1 MFASHLK
8 TNSKKPIVIAIMAVL
23 TTSALLACTPS
34 RQQEQSNNEVR
45 PLPADKNLP
54 AEISSAEAPA
64 MAEPVSTSSAVIQDE
79 NSSLEADTKQQASD
93 SLLAEQESTLIL
105 TADA

>member
-1 MFASHLK
+1 
-8 TNSKKPIVIAIMAVL
+8 MAVL

-54 AEISSAEAPA
+54 AEEAPA